1 MLATGLFSTLK
12 ATSGIGLGII
22 FQLLTSVGLGI
33 LQAGPIF
40 PILAPIDVSLSANAL
55 AFFMFVR
62 FMSQVSWSTFSSAVI
77 SEHLLTIPCAT
88 DMGHLDRW
96 RRYPERARE
105 QATKRTP
112 VAAPIRDIDCIFSC

>member
-1 MLATGLFSTLK
+1 MLAAGLFSTLK

-22 FQLLTSVGLGI
+22 FQLITSVGLGI

-62 FMSQVSWSTFSSAVI
+62 FLSQASLHYHSLFP
-77 SEHLLTIPCAT
+77 LP
-88 DMGHLDRW
+88 
-96 RRYPERARE
+96 P
-105 QATKRTP
+105 
-112 VAAPIRDIDCIFSC
+112 